1 MPEYD
6 PPLILD
12 PPAGTEVR
20 ASVIWLHG
28 LGASGHD
35 FEPLIPELGLLE
47 RGVRFV
53 LPHAPE
59 QAVTINGGAVMPAW
73 YDIRQPDIGA
83 APDTAGIRE
92 SVDYLQRLVNAEIRH
107 GLPSGA
113 VLVAGFSQGGVIAL
127 HAGLTHPE
135 PLGGVLAL
143 STYLALPEALSR
155 EMPPAC
161 RAVPVFLAHGTADP
175 VVPFALAE
183 AARERLT
190 ALGCEVDFHAYPVPH
205 TVSQDEVTD
214 IRDWLTVQ
222 LTGRLA

>member
-6 PPLILD
+6 PPLILE

-47 RGVRFV
+47 HGVRFV
-53 LPHAPE
+53 LPHAPD
-59 QAVTINGGAVMPAW
+59 QPVTINGGAVMPAW
-73 YDIRQPDIGA
+73 YDIRRPDIDA
-83 APDTAGIRE
+83 APDTDGIRR
-92 SVDYLQRLVNAEIRH
+92 SVEYLHQLVATETAA
-107 GLPSGA
+107 GLPAAA

-127 HAGLTHPE
+127 HAGLAHPE

-155 EMPPAC
+155 EMPPAN
-161 RAVPVFLAHGTADP
+161 RGVPVFLAHGEADP

-190 ALGCEVDFHAYPVPH
+190 GLGCEVEFHAYPMPH
-205 TVSQDEVTD
+205 TVSLDEVAD
-214 IRDWLTVQ
+214 IRAWLHA
-222 LTGRLA
+222 RLVSHLS

>member
-1 MPEYD
+1 MSEYE
-6 PPLILD
+6 PPLILE

-59 QAVTINGGAVMPAW
+59 QPVTINGGHVMPAW
-73 YDIRQPDIGA
+73 YDIREPRIDA
-83 APDTAGIRE
+83 APDADGIHR
-92 SVDYLQRLVNAEIRH
+92 SVDYLQRLAAAE
-107 GLPSGA
+107 GEQGVPAGA
-113 VLVAGFSQGGVIAL
+113 VVLAGFSQGGVIAL

-135 PLGGVLAL
+135 PLAGILAL
-143 STYLALPEALSR
+143 STYLALPEAPGA
-155 EMPPAC
+155 EMPPVN
-161 RAVPVFLAHGTADP
+161 RGLPVFLAHGTADP

-190 ALGCEVDFHAYPVPH
+190 GLGCEVEFHAYSIPH
-205 TVSQDEVTD
+205 TVSLDEVAD
-214 IRDWLTVQ
+214 IRAWLTE
-222 LTGRLA
+222 RLAARFV

>member
-1 MPEYD
+1 
-6 PPLILD
+6 
-12 PPAGTEVR
+12 

-35 FEPLIPELGLLE
+35 FEPLVPELGLLE
-47 RGVRFV
+47 RGVRFL

-59 QAVTINGGAVMPAW
+59 QPVTINGGVVMPAW
-73 YDIRQPDIGA
+73 YDIREPDINA
-83 APDTAGIRE
+83 APDADGIMR
-92 SVDYLQRLVNAEIRH
+92 SVERLQRLVATEIGQ

-143 STYLALPEALSR
+143 STYLALPEALGR
-155 EMPPAC
+155 EMPPAN

-190 ALGCEVDFHAYPVPH
+190 ALGCEVDFHVYPVSH
-205 TVSQDEVTD
+205 TVSLDEVAD
-214 IRDWLTVQ
+214 IRDWLTAQ

>member
-1 MPEYD
+1 MPDYE
-6 PPLILD
+6 PPLILE
-12 PPAGTEVR
+12 PPTGTGVR

-59 QAVTINGGAVMPAW
+59 QPVTINGGHVMPAW
-73 YDIRQPDIGA
+73 YDIREPSIDA
-83 APDTAGIRE
+83 APDVDGIRR
-92 SVDYLQRLVNAEIRH
+92 SVGYLQRLASAEREQ
-107 GLPSGA
+107 GVPADA
-113 VLVAGFSQGGVIAL
+113 VVLAGFSQGGVIAL
-127 HAGLTHPE
+127 HGGLTHSE

-143 STYLALPEALSR
+143 STYLALPEALDA
-155 EMPPAC
+155 EMPPAN
-161 RAVPVFLAHGTADP
+161 RGLPVFLAHGTEDP

-205 TVSQDEVTD
+205 TVALDEVAD
-214 IRDWLTVQ
+214 IRAWLAA
-222 LTGRLA
+222 RLAPRLD

>member
-1 MPEYD
+1 MSDYE
-6 PPLILD
+6 PPLILA

-59 QAVTINGGAVMPAW
+59 QPVTINGGHVMPAW
-73 YDIRQPDIGA
+73 YDIREPSIDA
-83 APDTAGIRE
+83 APDVDGIRR
-92 SVDYLQRLVNAEIRH
+92 SVGYLHRLASAEREQ
-107 GLPSGA
+107 GVPAAA
-113 VLVAGFSQGGVIAL
+113 VVLAGFSQGGVIAL
-127 HAGLTHPE
+127 HGGLTSPE

-143 STYLALPEALSR
+143 STYLALPEALDA
-155 EMPPAC
+155 EMPLSN
-161 RAVPVFLAHGTADP
+161 RGLPVFLAHGSEDP

-183 AARERLT
+183 AARARLT

-205 TVSQDEVTD
+205 TVSLDEVTD
-214 IRDWLTVQ
+214 IRAWLAA
-222 LTGRLA
+222 RLAPRLG